1 MSRDAATI
9 IDDGKDLTE
18 MIHKDLHNKTERL
31 MRGMRARELVMAQVG
46 ATARTVVELER
57 LMEPVLRT
65 IK

>member
-9 IDDGKDLTE
+9 VEDGTE
-18 MIHKDLHNKTERL
+18 LSGMIHKDLQNKTERL

-46 ATARTVVELER
+46 ATTRTVAELER

-65 IK
+65 NK